1 MAGHDVQDFDE
12 DMLARVRNVFIG
24 FVFQQFNLL
33 AYLSALRNVELPL
46 VYRGVAPEVRR
57 ARARRA
63 LERVGLGD
71 PVEHGPG
78 ELSGGHQQR
87 VAIARARVTEP
98 SMLLADEPTG
108 NLDSTSTADVLGL
121 LDELHAEGNTIVL
134 ITHERD
140 VAERAHRVIQLHD
153 GQISSDRVT
162 RRATSAARASLAPSS
177 AVSA

>member
-1 MAGHDVQDFDE
+1 
-12 DMLARVRNVFIG
+12 
-24 FVFQQFNLL
+24 
-33 AYLSALRNVELPL
+33 
-46 VYRGVAPEVRR
+46 
-57 ARARRA
+57 
-63 LERVGLGD
+63 
-71 PVEHGPG
+71 
-78 ELSGGHQQR
+78 
-87 VAIARARVTEP
+87 
-98 SMLLADEPTG
+98 MLLADEPTG